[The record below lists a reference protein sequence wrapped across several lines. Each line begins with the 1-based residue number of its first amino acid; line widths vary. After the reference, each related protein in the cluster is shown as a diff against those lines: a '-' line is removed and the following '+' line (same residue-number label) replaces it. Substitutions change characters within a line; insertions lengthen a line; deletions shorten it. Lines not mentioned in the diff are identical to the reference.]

1 MHTLVSD
8 GFTVTNCPV
17 CCGGMHKN
25 VQNTDF
31 DPKIESIGF
40 PWKTLVVL
48 CLYDICNEKNRLMH
62 KSVDI
67 NFKKLN
73 FKNLS
78 KIVLVSTMFIKSA
91 ENLAKLIGMRIIL
104 TSANWEY
111 NVQ

>member
-1 MHTLVSD
+1 
-8 GFTVTNCPV
+8 
-17 CCGGMHKN
+17 
-25 VQNTDF
+25 
-31 DPKIESIGF
+31 
-40 PWKTLVVL
+40 
-48 CLYDICNEKNRLMH
+48 MH

-91 ENLAKLIGMRIIL
+91 ENLAKLIGMKIIL